1 MNGDLE
7 RRRGNENR
15 GVALGIGTGDWRFGS
30 GVGVGA
36 DVGVDDG
43 VGVGAGAGVGVVG
56 ACTVSSTT
64 EIGDTGT
71 DENAD
76 WELELEIVVDF
87 WEMFARRLG
96 STVSG
101 GDATVSTS
109 GVLLSPPIFMLRPRN
124 GRCKSWKF

>member
-1 MNGDLE
+1 M
-7 RRRGNENR
+7 
-15 GVALGIGTGDWRFGS
+15 
-30 GVGVGA
+30 
-36 DVGVDDG
+36 DDG

-87 WEMFARRLG
+87 WEMFARRSI
-96 STVSG
+96 STVG
-101 GDATVSTS
+101 GGGATVSTL
-109 GVLLSPPIFMLRPRN
+109 GVFSSPLTLLLL
-124 GRCKSWKF
+124 